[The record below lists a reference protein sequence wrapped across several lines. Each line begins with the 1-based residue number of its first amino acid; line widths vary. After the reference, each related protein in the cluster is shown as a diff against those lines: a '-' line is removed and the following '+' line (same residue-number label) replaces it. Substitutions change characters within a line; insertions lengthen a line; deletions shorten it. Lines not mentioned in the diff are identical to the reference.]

1 MDHQLE
7 IPLTPLEILASQYLQ
22 LERQMAEIKAKMD
35 ILVIEGRAQNLAEIR
50 IIMAENGLTQADL
63 FGGVPTKS
71 AKSNVGGRGTVAA
84 KYRDQAGNSWS
95 GRGLTPR
102 WLKAALA
109 QGAKIEDYKI

>member
-7 IPLTPLEILASQYLQ
+7 IPLTPLEILALQYLQ
-22 LERQMAEIKAKMD
+22 HEKQMAEIKAKMN
-35 ILVIEGRAQNLAEIR
+35 ILVSEGRAQNLAEIR
-50 IIMAENGLTQADL
+50 TIMAKNGLTQADL
-63 FGGVPTKS
+63 FGSAPTSS
-71 AKSNVGGRGTVAA
+71 AKSNTGGRSKVAA

-109 QGAKIEDYKI
+109 QGKTIEEYKI